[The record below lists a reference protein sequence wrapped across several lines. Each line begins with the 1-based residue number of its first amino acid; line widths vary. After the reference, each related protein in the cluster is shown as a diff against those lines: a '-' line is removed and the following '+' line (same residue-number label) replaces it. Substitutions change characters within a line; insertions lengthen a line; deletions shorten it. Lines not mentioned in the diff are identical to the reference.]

1 MFALGT
7 NVYVFGIDLKSVVIT
22 FFTYEPMGLSGIGQ
36 VLVTGDRVA
45 KTLVKFNFG
54 FGKIFMHCK
63 IYHGG
68 LLLLSFI
75 VEAIINAGCDRSGH
89 NQSLFLCHLA

>member
-1 MFALGT
+1 MLALGT
-7 NVYVFGIDLKSVVIT
+7 NVYVFGTDPESMVTT
-22 FFTYEPMGLSGIGQ
+22 FYTYEPMGPSGIRQ
-36 VLVTGDRVA
+36 VLVTGVRVA

-54 FGKIFMHCK
+54 FGKIFRHCK

-68 LLLLSFI
+68 LLLLFFM
-75 VEAIINAGCDRSGH
+75 VEAIINPGCDRSGH